1 MVQKSKTPAAQD
13 VSRVLTGGI
22 CKWDQLVLSEM
33 SAGVY
38 KGRAFNNK
46 SRSSTPKPNEGDLGM
61 ERERCISLT
70 CASKLKFKREYL
82 DDEPDCE
89 SEEITSPD
97 LAPRSQTDIVFTLP
111 CSYDRR
117 FVRPKPLNPRI
128 VLLDMVGKEIDE
140 KPTTSFEKGGRI
152 TFLRKFI
159 TVKSLVERFNS
170 TESDSWSERTIPN
183 QDLDEKRTA
192 S

>member
-22 CKWDQLVLSEM
+22 CKWDQLVLV

-61 ERERCISLT
+61 ERERRISLT
-70 CASKLKFKREYL
+70 CASKLKFIRKHL

-89 SEEITSPD
+89 SEEITSAD
-97 LAPRSQTDIVFTLP
+97 LTPRSQTDIVFTLP
-111 CSYDRR
+111 
-117 FVRPKPLNPRI
+117 VRMSDDLFDP
-128 VLLDMVGKEIDE
+128 
-140 KPTTSFEKGGRI
+140 
-152 TFLRKFI
+152 
-159 TVKSLVERFNS
+159 SL
-170 TESDSWSERTIPN
+170 
-183 QDLDEKRTA
+183 
-192 S
+192 

>member
-61 ERERCISLT
+61 EREIKLNLYANIWMMSLT
-70 CASKLKFKREYL
+70 AS
-82 DDEPDCE
+82 
-89 SEEITSPD
+89 
-97 LAPRSQTDIVFTLP
+97 PR
-111 CSYDRR
+111 R
-117 FVRPKPLNPRI
+117 
-128 VLLDMVGKEIDE
+128 
-140 KPTTSFEKGGRI
+140 
-152 TFLRKFI
+152 
-159 TVKSLVERFNS
+159 
-170 TESDSWSERTIPN
+170 
-183 QDLDEKRTA
+183 
-192 S
+192 

>member
-61 ERERCISLT
+61 ERERRSSLT
-70 CASKLKFKREYL
+70 CA
-82 DDEPDCE
+82 PN
-89 SEEITSPD
+89 
-97 LAPRSQTDIVFTLP
+97 
-111 CSYDRR
+111 
-117 FVRPKPLNPRI
+117 LNLYASI
-128 VLLDMVGKEIDE
+128 WMM
-140 KPTTSFEKGGRI
+140 
-152 TFLRKFI
+152 
-159 TVKSLVERFNS
+159 SL
-170 TESDSWSERTIPN
+170 
-183 QDLDEKRTA
+183 TA
-192 S
+192 SPRR